1 MPHMGKT
8 TNIGIE
14 TAFGRV
20 VRKIRLEQALTQEQ
34 LGFEAGLRRTFISSI
49 ELGEKTPSLK
59 SVQALSL
66 ALDIPMSKLLQL
78 TESELKRI

>member
-1 MPHMGKT
+1 MGKT

>member
-8 TNIGIE
+8 TDIGIE

-20 VRKIRLEQALTQEQ
+20 IRKIRLEQALTQEQ

>member
-59 SVQALSL
+59 SIQSL
-66 ALDIPMSKLLQL
+66 AIALDTPMSKLLQL
-78 TESELKRI
+78 TEAELKKS

>member
-1 MPHMGKT
+1 MGKFT
-8 TNIGIE
+8 DIE
-14 TAFGRV
+14 VEVAFGRV
-20 VRKIRLEQALTQEQ
+20 VRKIRLEKALTQEK

-49 ELGEKTPSLK
+49 ELGEKIPSLK
-59 SVQALSL
+59 SIQALSL

>member
-1 MPHMGKT
+1 MGKT
-8 TNIGIE
+8 TDIGIE

-20 VRKIRLEQALTQEQ
+20 IRKIRLEQALTQEQ

>member
-1 MPHMGKT
+1 MPHMGKIT
-8 TNIGIE
+8 DIGIE

-20 VRKIRLEQALTQEQ
+20 VRKIRLEQTLTQEQ

-59 SVQALSL
+59 SIQAIAL
-66 ALDIPMSKLLQL
+66 ALNTPISKLLQL
-78 TESELKRI
+78 TEVELKKS

>member
-1 MPHMGKT
+1 MGKI

-20 VRKIRLEQALTQEQ
+20 IRKIRLEQALTQEQ

-49 ELGEKTPSLK
+49 ELGEKIPSLK
-59 SVQALSL
+59 SIQALSL
-66 ALDIPMSKLLQL
+66 ALNTPMSKLLQL
-78 TESELKRI
+78 AEAELKKG